1 MMRVNGVIASSK
13 EMTMTVDELQLKTL
27 VKEAVWEL
35 IQERREELSDLFGE
49 LIEDMA
55 LARAIR
61 EGEASESVSRD
72 EVLALL
78 NVLP

>member
-1 MMRVNGVIASSK
+1 
-13 EMTMTVDELQLKTL
+13 MTVDELQLKTL

>member
-13 EMTMTVDELQLKTL
+13 EITMTVDELQLKTL